1 MEGKRR
7 LQPLTERVLARL
19 PGERLLWVAAWALV
33 PWANGALNLVLG
45 TESKSAVWE
54 QSGALVVANYAV
66 LSFAIVIAVWGSRRL
81 AARMEELRGGEPFRE
96 VSSVGASLAGAV
108 AVAVAFGLTAL
119 VEDGVV
125 AAVVRGLTWLV
136 IAAALWTF
144 LWTYV
149 SLQHGLY
156 RLGAEPI
163 AADVRMDPGLGL
175 RPLGDLAF
183 SGLWILLAWL
193 VPLVL
198 TGLPDVV
205 GVVLGVALLAA
216 ALLTFFLS
224 LVRLHHRMV
233 EVKAEELAV
242 ARDLYARAY
251 APLRE
256 SPTLETLEQQRNL
269 LGAADALE
277 QRAKAIHDWPIDEGT
292 FARVLTI
299 ATSVV
304 AITIGRLILGPLGL

>member
-1 MEGKRR
+1 M
-7 LQPLTERVLARL
+7 P
-19 PGERLLWVAAWALV
+19 WV
-33 PWANGALNLVLG
+33 NGALNVVLG

-54 QSGALVVANYAV
+54 QSATLVVASYAA
-66 LSFAIVIAVWGSRRL
+66 LSFAIVMAIWGSRRL
-81 AARMEELRGGEPFRE
+81 ARRMEDLRGPEPFRE
-96 VSSVGASLAGAV
+96 VNNLAAPLLGAAV
-108 AVAVAFGLTAL
+108 TAVAFGLTAL

-125 AAVVRGLTWLV
+125 AALLRGLTWLV
-136 IAAALWTF
+136 IGAALWTF
-144 LWTYV
+144 LWTYI
-149 SLQHGLY
+149 SLQLGLY
-156 RLGAEPI
+156 RLGGERI
-163 AADVRMDPGLGL
+163 ADDARMDPGLGL

-205 GVVLGVALLAA
+205 GVVIGVALLAA

-233 EVKAEELAV
+233 EAKAQELAV
-242 ARDLYARAY
+242 ARELYARAY

-256 SPTLETLEQQRNL
+256 RPTLETLERQRNL